1 MENDNVVNDSQ
12 IANKEKKKL
21 RAVNVYLE
29 LQVAEQFHALART
42 GEFFN
47 KKTPTAVARELIH
60 KFVEDN
66 KEKLPTVS
74 E

>member
-1 MENDNVVNDSQ
+1 METTNETQVTE
-12 IANKEKKKL
+12 KEKPKL

-29 LQVAEQFHALART
+29 LQVAEQFYALART
-42 GEFFN
+42 GEFYN